1 MSGSKTISTS
11 ETKLEALRF
20 QSSAY
25 GIPIAVV
32 WGVTRIP
39 GNLLWYGGFKS
50 IAHTETQEAGGKGGG
65 VKTQNTSFTYEAAMA
80 LALGEGTISAIPRV
94 WRGKNTY
101 TDGTTTALAQVGLT
115 LVTGTMGQPV
125 WSHLTTNAPTQA
137 LAYAGIAYVRASAY
151 DLGTSAAVE
160 NHTFEVVSNN
170 AYHLGPLVPDVD
182 ASLIGNDLLLNARY
196 GVRGFQASK
205 IGSLTSWSNYCRAAG
220 LLLSP
225 ALTTQQPA
233 ADVLKELLRLT
244 NTGPVWSG
252 GVLKFV
258 PYGDE
263 TVTGNGATY
272 TPNVTPIYDLTLDHF
287 LNKSQPVRQRR
298 KPKDDAYNHIRVEY
312 QDRENQYSVSIA
324 EARDQADIDV
334 YGLRS
339 ADVLRAHWVADR
351 AVARN
356 IAQILLQRSVN
367 IRSTYL
373 FELPWN
379 YVALEPMDIVTLTEP
394 SIGLDKLPVRLVSV
408 SEDEGG
414 ELAFEAEI
422 FPSGAAS
429 ASLYPSQSGVGFSH
443 LYNAAPGNASIPV
456 IFEAPGALTQSG
468 LEVWVAATGL
478 GSNWGGCSVWVSLSG
493 TNYRKV
499 GTIDGGSRL
508 GTLSAAAGASGGMS
522 VTLQKGVLGSGTAA
536 EAAALATL
544 CFVRGAAEEFLSY
557 ETATLT
563 GALAYTLGGT
573 VVRGVYG
580 TAGAAHASGSGFVRL
595 DGAIAKSGPIDN
607 AYIGKTIS
615 IKLTSFNIFRG
626 GEQTLA
632 DVPAYTYTVTGARIY
647 GNAGYLALQGV
658 TDAASDSILS
668 PSEKPPIILD
678 WSRATSEQGGLESQ
692 ANAYGIT
699 TEKTAYTASMTA
711 MYALFDG
718 LQTPFPWNDLTGSTT
733 FNGIVFRA
741 EWAALYT
748 ARQNLLNKIDAAAGT
763 RADWTSIDQKPADS
777 ELLNLQ
783 GTYSVIRAWNFQDT
797 TEGCVAQFANL
808 AVNPNSVQLGS
819 IAGNSN
825 PILFT
830 NGSLGI
836 SGANFTK
843 VRARLRRLGGA
854 GWQGTVYY
862 TTDGHGISEGYTK
875 TVPDP
880 APGGQWVVV
889 EWDMAAL
896 TSGGADW
903 TTSTIQQL
911 RFDLGNSD
919 GDAFE
924 IDWLAVGTT
933 GPASYGAIWGQN
945 VVGSATV
952 DSNITTAQTAA
963 NNAATAA
970 STAQTSANNALSDL
984 QAIAS
989 DGVLHRSEKP
999 AAILDW
1005 YEIDGTYP
1013 AIDAQAAAYGIT
1025 AERAAYTTA
1034 KTNLANYLS
1043 GLSPGWADTYQ
1054 NTTIVPAVWR
1064 TYWNDCYQARQALL
1078 NKIAAVAATLSSW
1091 AGTSGKPAN
1100 VAGLQGT
1107 ESIRNDALASAANL
1121 VFDGDFTLG
1130 SSAWYFTRSNVVQ
1143 AIDMFGINLS
1153 ADWILNSTPGQS
1165 QNVLFLHQADS
1176 TGDVSMY
1183 TEVVSQPI
1191 PLSANTRYCVSAYTG
1206 AHRCKVAVFVYTY
1219 NDSGVVS
1226 NSYAG
1231 ADVENNMEA
1240 TGGRTLGSF
1249 KRTFSFIDTGA
1260 SGAGWARVVLRKYS
1274 TSVVGLDSWMF
1285 ATQAMFEVVG
1295 ATATQPGP
1303 WSLGPSGSKFGS
1315 NIYGQAGTADI
1326 ASDAVTYVQEVKLAG
1341 SHDVYGTNNTAV
1353 KLLSTLYT
1361 PPVNCKVILTIMF
1374 DYVQLGSTDPDPAG
1388 YNILCR
1394 DPAQMAL
1401 PLKGSHMY
1409 TGTWR
1414 TVRTLD
1420 GNISDKR
1427 AVTLTAGVQYEFAI
1441 TFDTIEP
1448 WGIRVF
1454 NPVLVYEVIKR

>member
-39 GNLLWYGGFKS
+39 GNLLWYGGFKA

-65 VKTQNTSFTYEAAMA
+65 GVKTKNTSFTYEAALA

-115 LVTGTMGQPV
+115 LVTGTMGQSV

-160 NHTFEVVSNN
+160 NHTFEVVSNS
-170 AYHLGPLVPDVD
+170 AYHLGPSVPDVD

-205 IGSLTSWSNYCRAAG
+205 IGPLSAWSNYCRAAG

-225 ALTTQQPA
+225 ALTAQQPA

-287 LNKSQPVRQRR
+287 LDKSQPVRQRR

-394 SIGLDKLPVRLVSV
+394 SIGLDKLPVRLISV

-422 FPSGAAS
+422 FPAGAAS
-429 ASLYPSQSGVGFSH
+429 TSLYPSQSGVGFSH
-443 LYNAAPGNASIPV
+443 LYNAAPGNVATPI

-478 GSNWGGCSVWVSLSG
+478 GANWGGCSVWVSLSG

-508 GTLSAAAGASGGMS
+508 GTLSAAAGSSGGMS

-595 DGAIAKSGPIDN
+595 DGAIAKSGPIDH

-615 IKLTSFNIFRG
+615 IKLTSFNAFGG

-632 DVPAYTYTVTGARIY
+632 DVVAYTYTITGARIY

-658 TDAASDSILS
+658 QDAASDSILS
-668 PSEKPPIILD
+668 VSEKAPIILD
-678 WSRATSEQGGLESQ
+678 WNRASAEQGSLEAQ
-692 ANAYGIT
+692 ATAYGIT
-699 TEKTAYTASMTA
+699 TEKTAYTASMASLSALLSSLTTPVA
-711 MYALFDG
+711 WDNLTGNTNFNGSAFRAAWASMYA
-718 LQTPFPWNDLTGSTT
+718 
-733 FNGIVFRA
+733 
-741 EWAALYT
+741 
-748 ARQNLLNKIDAAAGT
+748 ARQSMLNKIDAVAGT
-763 RADWTSIDQKPADS
+763 RAAWTSIDQKPADS
-777 ELLNLQ
+777 EILNLQ
-783 GTYSVIRAWNFQDT
+783 GTYAVIRAWNFQGT
-797 TEGCVAQFANL
+797 SEGCTAASANIT
-808 AVNPNSVQLGS
+808 VNPNSIQLSG
-819 IAGNSN
+819 IAGNN
-825 PILFT
+825 DPILFT
-830 NGSLGI
+830 EGSLGI

-862 TTDGHGISEGYTK
+862 TTGGHGISESYTK
-875 TVPDP
+875 TVPGP
-880 APGGQWVVV
+880 TPGGQWVVV

-896 TSGGADW
+896 TTGGADW
-903 TTSTIQQL
+903 TSSTIQQL
-911 RFDLGNSD
+911 RFDLGNTGD
-919 GDAFE
+919 DAFE

-933 GPASYGAIWGQN
+933 GPASYGAVWGQN
-945 VVGSATV
+945 VVG
-952 DSNITTAQTAA
+952 
-963 NNAATAA
+963 
-970 STAQTSANNALSDL
+970 
-984 QAIAS
+984 
-989 DGVLHRSEKP
+989 R
-999 AAILDW
+999 
-1005 YEIDGTYP
+1005 
-1013 AIDAQAAAYGIT
+1013 
-1025 AERAAYTTA
+1025 
-1034 KTNLANYLS
+1034 
-1043 GLSPGWADTYQ
+1043 
-1054 NTTIVPAVWR
+1054 
-1064 TYWNDCYQARQALL
+1064 
-1078 NKIAAVAATLSSW
+1078 
-1091 AGTSGKPAN
+1091 PAN

-1130 SSAWYFTRSNVVQ
+1130 SSAWYFVRTNEAQV
-1143 AIDMFGINLS
+1143 IDMFGINLNAS
-1153 ADWILNSTPGQS
+1153 LTLNGTPGPS
-1165 QNVLFLHQADS
+1165 QNVLFMHQANN
-1176 TGDVSMY
+1176 TGDVNMH
-1183 TEVVSQPI
+1183 TDIMSQPI

-1206 AHRCKVAVFVYTY
+1206 AHRCKVAVFVYTL

-1226 NSYAG
+1226 HSYAG

-1240 TGGRTLGSF
+1240 EGGQTLGSF
-1249 KRTFSFIDTGA
+1249 KRNFSFIDTGA
-1260 SGAGWARVVLRKYS
+1260 SGAKWARVILRKYS
-1274 TSVVGLDSWMF
+1274 TFTGHSDSWMF
-1285 ATQAMFEVVG
+1285 AAQAMFEVVG

-1326 ASDAVTYVQEVKLAG
+1326 APSSV
-1341 SHDVYGTNNTAV
+1341 S
-1353 KLLSTLYT
+1353 
-1361 PPVNCKVILTIMF
+1361 
-1374 DYVQLGSTDPDPAG
+1374 
-1388 YNILCR
+1388 
-1394 DPAQMAL
+1394 
-1401 PLKGSHMY
+1401 
-1409 TGTWR
+1409 
-1414 TVRTLD
+1414 
-1420 GNISDKR
+1420 
-1427 AVTLTAGVQYEFAI
+1427 
-1441 TFDTIEP
+1441 DTIILSDST
-1448 WGIRVF
+1448 G
-1454 NPVLVYEVIKR
+1454 VYICPSC

>member
-11 ETKLEALRF
+11 ETKLEAMRF

-39 GNLLWYGGFKS
+39 GNLMWYGGFKA

-65 VKTQNTSFTYEAAMA
+65 VKTQNTSFTYEAALA
-80 LALGEGTISAIPRV
+80 LALGEGTITAIPRV

-115 LVTGTMGQPV
+115 LVTGAMGQAV

-151 DLGTSAAVE
+151 DLGTAAAVE

-170 AYHLGPLVPDVD
+170 AYHLGPAVPDVD
-182 ASLIGNDLLLNARY
+182 ASIIAYDLLTNARY
-196 GVRGFQASK
+196 GVRGFQAAR
-205 IGSLTSWSNYCRAAG
+205 IGDRSVWSNYCRAAG

-225 ALTTQQPA
+225 ALTAQQPA

-244 NTGPVWSG
+244 NTAPVWSS

-263 TVTGNGATY
+263 TLTGNGSTY
-272 TPNVTPIYDLTLDHF
+272 VPDTTPVYDLTLDHF
-287 LNKSQPVRQRR
+287 LHKTQPVRQRR
-298 KPKDDAYNHIRVEY
+298 KPKDDAYNHIRVEF
-312 QDRENQYSVSIA
+312 QDRENQYNVSIE

-339 ADVLRAHWVADR
+339 ADVIRAHWIVDR
-351 AVARN
+351 GVARRV
-356 IAQILLQRSVN
+356 AQIMLQRSVN

-379 YVALEPMDIVTLTEP
+379 FVALEPMDIVTLTEP
-394 SIGLDKLPVRLVSV
+394 SIGLDKLPVRIVSA

-422 FPSGAAS
+422 FPAGAAT
-429 ASLYPSQSGVGFSH
+429 AALYPSQSGVGFSH
-443 LYNAAPGNASIPV
+443 LYNAAPGNVATPI

-478 GSNWGGCSVWVSLSG
+478 GANWGGCSVWVSLSG

-499 GTIDGGSRL
+499 GTIEGGSRL
-508 GTLSAAAGASGGMS
+508 GTLSAAAGASGGLS

-544 CFVRGAAEEFLSY
+544 CFVRSTTEEFLSY

-573 VVRGVYG
+573 MVRGVYG
-580 TAGAAHASGSGFVRL
+580 TTGAAHASGSGFVRL
-595 DGAIAKSGPIDN
+595 DGAIAKSGPIDHT
-607 AYIGKTIS
+607 YIGKTIS
-615 IKLTSFNIFRG
+615 IKLTSFNAFGG

-632 DVPAYTYTVTGARIY
+632 DVVAYTYTITGARIY

-658 TDAASDSILS
+658 QDAASDSILS
-668 PSEKPPIILD
+668 VSEKAPIILD
-678 WSRATSEQGGLESQ
+678 WDRASAEQGSLEAQ
-692 ANAYGIT
+692 ATAYGIT
-699 TEKTAYTASMTA
+699 TEKTAYTASMASLSALLSSLATPVA
-711 MYALFDG
+711 WNNLTGNTNFNGSAFRAAWASMYA
-718 LQTPFPWNDLTGSTT
+718 
-733 FNGIVFRA
+733 
-741 EWAALYT
+741 
-748 ARQNLLNKIDAAAGT
+748 ARQSMLNKIDAVAGT
-763 RADWTSIDQKPADS
+763 RAAWTSIDQKPADS
-777 ELLNLQ
+777 EIMNLQ
-783 GTYSVIRAWNFQDT
+783 GTYAVIRAWNFQGT
-797 TEGCVAQFANL
+797 AEGCTAVAANIT
-808 AVNPNSVQLGS
+808 VNPNSIQLGG
-819 IAGNSN
+819 IAGNN
-825 PILFT
+825 DPILFT
-830 NGSLGI
+830 EGSLGI

-862 TTDGHGISEGYTK
+862 VTNGHGISGSYTK

-880 APGGQWVVV
+880 TSGGQWVVV

-903 TTSTIQQL
+903 TSSTIQQL
-911 RFDLGNSD
+911 RFDLGNTGD
-919 GDAFE
+919 DAFE

-933 GPASYGAIWGQN
+933 GPASYGAVWGQN
-945 VVGSATV
+945 VVG
-952 DSNITTAQTAA
+952 
-963 NNAATAA
+963 
-970 STAQTSANNALSDL
+970 
-984 QAIAS
+984 
-989 DGVLHRSEKP
+989 R
-999 AAILDW
+999 
-1005 YEIDGTYP
+1005 
-1013 AIDAQAAAYGIT
+1013 
-1025 AERAAYTTA
+1025 
-1034 KTNLANYLS
+1034 
-1043 GLSPGWADTYQ
+1043 
-1054 NTTIVPAVWR
+1054 
-1064 TYWNDCYQARQALL
+1064 
-1078 NKIAAVAATLSSW
+1078 
-1091 AGTSGKPAN
+1091 PAN

-1107 ESIRNDALASAANL
+1107 EAIRNDALSSSANL

-1130 SSAWYFTRSNVVQ
+1130 PNAWYFTKNNAAQV
-1143 AIDMFGINLS
+1143 IDMFGTNLDAS
-1153 ADWILNSTPGQS
+1153 WTLNGSPGPS
-1165 QNVLFLHQADS
+1165 RNVLFLHQS
-1176 TGDVSMY
+1176 GNTGDGNMY
-1183 TEVVSQPI
+1183 AEVRSQPI

-1206 AHRCKVAVFVYTY
+1206 AHRCKVAVFVFTY
-1219 NDSGVVS
+1219 NDSGTVA

-1231 ADVENNMEA
+1231 PDVENDMEA
-1240 TGGRTLGSF
+1240 PGGQALSTY
-1249 KRTFSFIDTGA
+1249 KRNFSFIDTGTT
-1260 SGAGWARVVLRKYS
+1260 GAKWARVILRKYN
-1274 TSVVGLDSWMF
+1274 TSPGHSDSWMF
-1285 ATQAMFEVVG
+1285 VAQAMFEAVG

-1303 WSLGPSGSKFGS
+1303 WSLGPSGSKFGT
-1315 NIYGQAGTADI
+1315 NIYGQASTTDI
-1326 ASDAVTYVQEVKLAG
+1326 AFDAVTYVQEVKLAG
-1341 SHDVYGTNNTAV
+1341 AHDVYGTVNTAV
-1353 KLLSTLYT
+1353 KLLSTTYT
-1361 PPVNCKVILTIMF
+1361 PPVDCKAILSAMF
-1374 DYVQLGSTDPDPAG
+1374 DYTQLGSTDPDPAG

-1394 DPAQMAL
+1394 DPAQMGASL
-1401 PLKGSHMY
+1401 RDSHMN

-1414 TVRTLD
+1414 TVRTLG

-1427 AVTLTAGVQYEFAI
+1427 TVQLTAGVQYEFAL
-1441 TFDTIEP
+1441 TFDTLEP

-1454 NPVLVYEVIKR
+1454 NPVLSYEIIKR